1 MTSELQ
7 ISLNRL
13 SLTNPPPHLL
23 LLPREEQEL
32 NVTHIRRISELDD
45 YDMLEVNKMLRLE
58 IGIVGTVIIMR
69 NQIRHIYTIN
79 TAI

>member
-13 SLTNPPPHLL
+13 SLTPPPHLL

-69 NQIRHIYTIN
+69 N
-79 TAI
+79 

>member
-13 SLTNPPPHLL
+13 SLTGLTNPPPHLL
-23 LLPREEQEL
+23 LLPREEQEH

-69 NQIRHIYTIN
+69 N
-79 TAI
+79 

>member
-7 ISLNRL
+7 ISFNRL

-45 YDMLEVNKMLRLE
+45 YDMLEVNNILRLE

-69 NQIRHIYTIN
+69 N
-79 TAI
+79 

>member
-7 ISLNRL
+7 ISFNRL

-45 YDMLEVNKMLRLE
+45 YD
-58 IGIVGTVIIMR
+58 
-69 NQIRHIYTIN
+69 IRFY
-79 TAI
+79 

>member
-1 MTSELQ
+1 MTLELQ

-13 SLTNPPPHLL
+13 SLTNPPPYLL
-23 LLPREEQEL
+23 LLPREVLEL

-69 NQIRHIYTIN
+69 N
-79 TAI
+79 

>member
-1 MTSELQ
+1 MTIELQ

-45 YDMLEVNKMLRLE
+45 YDMLEVNKILRLE
-58 IGIVGTVIIMR
+58 IGIVGTVIIMK
-69 NQIRHIYTIN
+69 NLIRHIYTIN
-79 TAI
+79 IAI